1 MPVTLPH
8 HDRTTPSQ
16 LCIHPRSVHTSPIA
30 RLSLLSRG
38 CQRQPGQV
46 ICESPSNP
54 SSPYSS
60 RNKIFLSLSL
70 SLSLLYEK
78 ESETENLKSSKSLLE
93 TYRTTTFPFFLLPLF
108 DSNADAG
115 GYAIEEQG
123 NKVDPS
129 IERIFRGSSGN
140 VEQQRRNYNSANS
153 KRNVEAVSDKTTI
166 RTEDTRKRP
175 RIKRGGAEEEAAAAV
190 ARRSGEEKRAA
201 GGRAKAAPSAN
212 ARIGRSS
219 PARGMDPLLAPKNLP
234 VKDYEV
240 PLLDPDEGGEEES
253 VAGVVGA
260 RGKEARYR
268 GEYSGGGGEDSARF
282 IDQEERSSLYD
293 DFEAKD
299 VVKRGITGAEDYEEM
314 EEEGVEGGVDEGAAF
329 EEGSIEEEVGAEKRK
344 YRGGDVRVKREH
356 EASSSRGSSSSSSNN
371 GNNKEGAMEGA
382 EKMNGESGEAGAT
395 VEASEKTV
403 DASLKR
409 DASSEKE
416 QAASKGESNQL
427 SGQSKEGKE
436 SGQQSKRNVLDTKN
450 ENDGSSKSSGCDRD
464 TDNAKNEKPLLSP
477 MNDQKTVEMEG
488 DEGAKLLQGGQEG
501 QQEAAGGGG
510 DAGGGKT
517 QEMNLS
523 SDSKPIGSLIGG
535 DSLGVK
541 GADASSK
548 TEESKIADVA
558 GPEALKGGDVPA
570 NVPETAAVEN
580 ANEKSESSQ
589 KGGEGGGSAEQVDE
603 DYQKRVEEQ
612 IQRKIDSIKE
622 EIKREI
628 TENQRIREI
637 EENNAKFEELRDEE
651 EEEEDEE
658 EDDQENESAIDKRDT
673 VSKRSPDPA
682 AAAPADKDKSQV
694 REEKR
699 LGMVRRKKRQGESG
713 GGGNSNSNSNNQEK
727 QDESS
732 SGKKSRQAAT
742 MKKRSA
748 AKLEAQ
754 DPEKIPRKRERPR
767 EVILVERPERKKKR
781 RRRAKNA
788 EQRGAKLEGNQ
799 PAEIVQDSSLRGN
812 LGDGKVKGGN

>member
-1 MPVTLPH
+1 MPVSLRH

-16 LCIHPRSVHTSPIA
+16 LCTHPCSVHTSPIV
-30 RLSLLSRG
+30 RFSLLSRG
-38 CQRQPGQV
+38 RQRPGQV
-46 ICESPSNP
+46 FIARTIIQSFSQPSPSCLYNNKFSSLPLPLPRERDRERERERGGRQNP
-54 SSPYSS
+54 KNRIPP
-60 RNKIFLSLSL
+60 RK
-70 SLSLLYEK
+70 K
-78 ESETENLKSSKSLLE
+78 
-93 TYRTTTFPFFLLPLF
+93 TTFPPSFFPSPSKT
-108 DSNADAG
+108 SNSDAG
-115 GYAIEEQG
+115 GYAVEDQG

-129 IERIFRGSSGN
+129 IERIFRGSSG
-140 VEQQRRNYNSANS
+140 VERRNFAANS

-175 RIKRGGAEEEAAAAV
+175 RIKRGEEVAVKRGAANEGGK
-190 ARRSGEEKRAA
+190 SEEKRSVQA
-201 GGRAKAAPSAN
+201 GKGGSGIKAGS
-212 ARIGRSS
+212 RIGRSS
-219 PARGMDPLLAPKNLP
+219 PSRDLPKLP

-240 PLLDPDEGGEEES
+240 PLEQERSSVYADEAEEE
-253 VAGVVGA
+253 VVGVGA
-260 RGKEARYR
+260 RNKEARYR
-268 GEYSGGGGEDSARF
+268 GGGGEYGAGEDPARF

-299 VVKRGITGAEDYEEM
+299 VVKRGISGAEDYEEM
-314 EEEGVEGGVDEGAAF
+314 EEEGGEGGMEEGAAF
-329 EEGSIEEEVGAEKRK
+329 EESSIEEEVGGEKRK

-356 EASSSRGSSSSSSNN
+356 EASSGAGNGGAGN
-371 GNNKEGAMEGA
+371 GNGSGKEAIEGADVSGS
-382 EKMNGESGEAGAT
+382 KMSVEGEASGDQ
-395 VEASEKTV
+395 KTM

-409 DASSEKE
+409 DAPEKE
-416 QAASKGESNQL
+416 AASKGESNQL
-427 SGQSKEGKE
+427 GQSKEGKE
-436 SGQQSKRNVLDTKN
+436 GSNVQQSKRNVLDKN
-450 ENDGSSKSSGCDRD
+450 ENDGSSKSGCDRD
-464 TDNAKNEKPLLSP
+464 TDNAKNEKPLISP
-477 MNDQKTVEMEG
+477 INEPKVEMEG
-488 DEGAKLLQGGQEG
+488 DEASAKLLQSSSQES
-501 QQEAAGGGG
+501 QEAVGG
-510 DAGGGKT
+510 DAAGGKT
-517 QEMNLS
+517 QEISSLS
-523 SDSKPIGSLIGG
+523 NDNKPIGNLIA

-541 GADASSK
+541 GADASK
-548 TEESKIADVA
+548 TEESKIADI
-558 GPEALKGGDVPA
+558 GNPETLKGGDVPA

-589 KGGEGGGSAEQVDE
+589 KGSESGSAEQVDE

-673 VSKRSPDPA
+673 VSKRSSENPVS
-682 AAAPADKDKSQV
+682 ADKSPQI

-699 LGMVRRKKRQGESG
+699 AGMVRRKKRQGENN
-713 GGGNSNSNSNNQEK
+713 GNNNNNNNNNNNQEK
-727 QDESS
+727 QDANESNS
-732 SGKKSRQAAT
+732 SKKSRQAAT

-781 RRRAKNA
+781 RRRAKNT

-799 PAEIVQDSSLRGN
+799 PADIVQDSSLRGN